1 MNYRYA
7 FYLVTALL
15 LIPAATSVAQPIGTP
30 PAAKPSNTTGL
41 FVQGHFNGSGL
52 TVENADLERG
62 SGFGIKLGY
71 GVSPLVTLYAGLDV
85 AGMETED
92 SSTQEAAGQEYG
104 LGYFDL
110 GVRFNVGGEQNVLVP
125 YLDVAFSGQAAVFD
139 RYGEDLVYS
148 GSGFSA
154 GFGLKYFLSEM
165 LAFNVGLQRTLGSF
179 SEVEMLG
186 EVERI
191 EMESTSTRFN
201 LGLSLY
207 PFR

>member
-1 MNYRYA
+1 MKYRYA
-7 FYLVTALL
+7 FYLVAALFL
-15 LIPAATSVAQPIGTP
+15 VPATTSVAQPIGTP
-30 PAAKPSNTTGL
+30 PTAKPSNTTGL
-41 FVQGHFNGSGL
+41 FVQAHFNGSGL
-52 TVENADLERG
+52 TVEDADPERG
-62 SGFGIKLGY
+62 SGFGLKLGY

-85 AGMETED
+85 AGMEEEAP
-92 SSTQEAAGQEYG
+92 STRESASQEYG

-110 GVRFNVGGEQNVLVP
+110 GVRFNVGGERNVFVP
-125 YLDVAFSGQAAVFD
+125 YLDVAFSGQAAVFE

-154 GFGLKYFLSEM
+154 GVGLKYFLSET
-165 LAFNVGLQRTLGSF
+165 LAFNVGLQRTLGGF
-179 SEVEMLG
+179 SEVEMFG

>member
-1 MNYRYA
+1 MIYRYT
-7 FYLVTALL
+7 FYLIATLFLV
-15 LIPAATSVAQPIGTP
+15 PAATSVAQPVGTP

-41 FVQGHFNGSGL
+41 FLQGHFSGSGL
-52 TVENADLERG
+52 TVEDADPERG
-62 SGFGIKLGY
+62 SGFGLKLGY

-85 AGMETED
+85 AGMETEAP
-92 SSTQEAAGQEYG
+92 STRESASQEYG

-110 GVRFNVGGEQNVLVP
+110 GVQFNVGGERNALVP
-125 YLDVAFSGQAAVFD
+125 YLDVAFSGQAAVFE

-154 GFGLKYFLSEM
+154 GVGLKYFLSEV
-165 LAFNVGLQRTLGSF
+165 LVFNSGLQRTFGGF
-179 SEVEMLG
+179 SKVEMFG
-186 EVERI
+186 EVEQI
-191 EMESTSTRFN
+191 EMKSTSTRFN